1 MQYTEKRQ
9 KTGKIKA
16 AKLESKRLG
25 YLLTIPA
32 SILILIISLY
42 PLVNGILLSFENYN
56 LMKPT
61 KRKFVGLENFR
72 ELIAADTEFHSVLL
86 YSFVYTVAVV
96 LLAYLFGLL
105 LAMLLK
111 RNIKGRGIYR
121 TLVLLPW
128 VVAPSIAAIN
138 WLWLL
143 NDQIG
148 FINNILQ
155 KIGLI
160 RDPILFIADPDI
172 AQLTVIFTGTW
183 RSFPFML
190 IVILAGLQSIPKDL
204 YESAYIDGAG
214 FWKSFFH
221 ITMPMIRGVS
231 TVCIILQII
240 WTFNNFENIYLLTNG
255 GPNDATFTLPIL
267 TYFTAFFR
275 SKIGYASAIAT
286 LMLIVLL
293 IISLIYLKIQ
303 KAQDKK

>member
-1 MQYTEKRQ
+1 MQRSESSRG
-9 KTGKIKA
+9 TGKRKA
-16 AKLESKRLG
+16 ARLESKRLG
-25 YLLTIPA
+25 YFLTIPS
-32 SILILIISLY
+32 SILILAISFY
-42 PLVNGILLSFENYN
+42 PLIQGISLSFESYN
-56 LMKPT
+56 LMKPK
-61 KRKFVGLENFR
+61 KRKFVGFDNFK
-72 ELIAADTEFHSVLL
+72 ELLFSDNEFHSVLF
-86 YSFVYTVAVV
+86 YSFVYTIAVV
-96 LLAYLFGLL
+96 LLAYVFGLF

-111 RNIKGRGIYR
+111 RDIKGRGIYR

-148 FINNILQ
+148 FINNVLQ

-160 RDPILFIADPDI
+160 SKPILFIAEPKI
-172 AQLTVIFTGTW
+172 AQITVIFTSVW

-190 IVILAGLQSIPKDL
+190 IVVLAGLQSIPKDL

-231 TVCIILQII
+231 TVCIILQLI

-255 GPNDATFTLPIL
+255 GPNDATYTLPIL

-286 LMLIVLL
+286 LMLVVLL
-293 IISLIYLKIQ
+293 VISLIYLKIQ
-303 KAQDKK
+303 KNRENG